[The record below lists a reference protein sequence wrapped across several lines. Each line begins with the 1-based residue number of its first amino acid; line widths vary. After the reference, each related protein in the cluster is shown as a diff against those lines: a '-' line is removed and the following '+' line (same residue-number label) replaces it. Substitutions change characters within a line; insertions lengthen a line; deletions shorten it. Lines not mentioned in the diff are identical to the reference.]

1 MDYGNSLWA
10 RASMIAT
17 IYWNSWSEHYSKIFK
32 DISYD
37 IDVYLSIICLDVN
50 S

>member
-37 IDVYLSIICLDVN
+37 IACLDIN
-50 S
+50 SWIGIL